1 MGLGKTVQIVCYIE
15 HLYRVEKI
23 KKPYLVVVP
32 LSTVEHWRREFEGW
46 TDMVCCIYH
55 DRQRVWRDVL
65 REYEWYYKDRP
76 HTADFLKFDV
86 IVTTY
91 DTLIGDFDVISQI
104 PFRVAVVDEAHRLR
118 NQKGKLLECMREIS
132 AKGTLQYG
140 FQSRV
145 LMSGTPL
152 QNDLTVR
159 MCLLAVLKKH
169 KVGTKSTQLLNHCPL
184 FALAGIMDSAQFH

>member
-1 MGLGKTVQIVCYIE
+1 MGKVRRRLHRLRFSLCFRFLTLCFVPIQTVQIVCYIE
-15 HLYRVEKI
+15 HLFRVEKI
-23 KKPYLVVVP
+23 RRPYLVVVP
-32 LSTVEHWRREFEGW
+32 LSTVEHWRREFDGW
-46 TDMVCCIYH
+46 TDLLCCIYH
-55 DRQRVWRDVL
+55 DRQRIWRDVL

-76 HTADFLKFDV
+76 HTPEFLKFDV
-86 IVTTY
+86 LVTTY

-118 NQKGKLLECMREIS
+118 NQKGKLLECMREIA
-132 AKGTLQYG
+132 AKGTMQFG

-159 MCLLAVLKKH
+159 ALCPCRVAG
-169 KVGTKSTQLLNHCPL
+169 VGHV
-184 FALAGIMDSAQFH
+184 